1 MSELVTLFTYNLS
14 SLIAGVYGTSVGIY
28 NIEEPV
34 LYKSQRRAST
44 YNDVTYDVIKYNKHL
59 LTPETIGSYGLC
71 RSVILN
77 KDQQI
82 VSFAPPKSIALN
94 LFLEKYPS
102 KIPSIIAEEM
112 IEGTMINV
120 FWDGN
125 GDGWELATR
134 SAVGAQNMFYLPP
147 NPKTF
152 FDMFQEASDQCGLK
166 LENLNKEFCYS
177 FVLQHPENKIV
188 VDVSTPTLYLVAV
201 YKIRNP
207 SYTVEVVDLH
217 SCVFDMG
224 TVKFPE
230 VYEFD
235 TWDELKTRFET
246 TDLRIP
252 GTMIKNLETGERT
265 KIRNTHYE
273 SVRRLR
279 GNQPKLKYQY
289 LVLSKSEKEAEY
301 LGHFPEHTE
310 QFKEFK
316 EEIDNF
322 TCFLYDSYVSCF
334 ITKTKLPRDCP
345 YYLMKTLYSLH
356 NCYIEQHQKITRK
369 YTAQFVHDLHPSTLT
384 KVLNGVSL

>member
-125 GDGWELATR
+125 GDGWEL
-134 SAVGAQNMFYLPP
+134 
-147 NPKTF
+147 KTCF
-152 FDMFQEASDQCGLK
+152 TC
-166 LENLNKEFCYS
+166 
-177 FVLQHPENKIV
+177 
-188 VDVSTPTLYLVAV
+188 
-201 YKIRNP
+201 R
-207 SYTVEVVDLH
+207 
-217 SCVFDMG
+217 
-224 TVKFPE
+224 
-230 VYEFD
+230 
-235 TWDELKTRFET
+235 
-246 TDLRIP
+246 RIP
-252 GTMIKNLETGERT
+252 KPF
-265 KIRNTHYE
+265 
-273 SVRRLR
+273 S
-279 GNQPKLKYQY
+279 
-289 LVLSKSEKEAEY
+289 
-301 LGHFPEHTE
+301 
-310 QFKEFK
+310 
-316 EEIDNF
+316 
-322 TCFLYDSYVSCF
+322 TCF
-334 ITKTKLPRDCP
+334 KKPRTNVD
-345 YYLMKTLYSLH
+345 
-356 NCYIEQHQKITRK
+356 
-369 YTAQFVHDLHPSTLT
+369 
-384 KVLNGVSL
+384 

>member
-1 MSELVTLFTYNLS
+1 MSGFVTLFTYNLS
-14 SLIAGVYGTSVGIY
+14 TLMAGVYETPTS
-28 NIEEPV
+28 EEPV
-34 LYKSQRRAST
+34 LYKSQKRAST
-44 YNDVTYDVIKYNKHL
+44 YNDVTYDIIKYNKHL
-59 LTPETIGSYGLC
+59 LTPETIGTYGLC

-77 KDQQI
+77 KDQHI
-82 VSFAPPKSIALN
+82 VSFAPPKSIAWN
-94 LFLEKYPS
+94 IFLEKYPS
-102 KIPSIIAEEM
+102 KTSCIIAEEM

-120 FWDGN
+120 FWDGA
-125 GDGWELATR
+125 GWELATR

-152 FDMFQEASDQCGLK
+152 FDMFQEAADQCGLK

-188 VDVSTPTLYLVAV
+188 VEVSTPGLYLVAL
-201 YKIRNP
+201 YKINNP
-207 SYTVEVVDLH
+207 SHTVEEIDPY

-230 VYEFD
+230 IYSFD

-246 TDLRIP
+246 ADLHIL

-273 SVRRLR
+273 RVRHLR

-289 LVLSKSEKEAEY
+289 LVLSKSGKEAEY
-301 LGHFPEHTE
+301 LSHFPEHTE

-322 TCFLYDSYVSCF
+322 TCFLYDNYVSCF

-356 NCYIEQHQKITRK
+356 TVYKVQHKKITRT
-369 YTAQFVHDLHPSTLT
+369 YTEQFVHELHPSTLT
-384 KVLNGVSL
+384 TILNGVSL